1 VARELIETAVV
12 AAAAVAMSYLLSW
25 VLTRRAG
32 DAYARHYVRRA
43 VHFIAFL
50 VALIALGFVWSVFS
64 SRAGLGF
71 GFFAAGL
78 AFALQEVIGAIAG
91 WFNIL
96 LGGIYRIGDRIEIAG
111 VRGDVID
118 ITPLR
123 TKILETGVS
132 EPPPAGNPAST
143 DYWVHGRQPTGRL
156 VVVSNKAT
164 FDEPVFNYSSMWEY
178 VWQEVMFPISYRDDW
193 HAAERIIDEE
203 AREISATEEAHG
215 AMAEMQ
221 QRYPVPHSELE
232 PRVYV
237 RATDNYMELAARF
250 VVPVRTSRTAV
261 NDLTRRIRE
270 RLDEAGIS
278 IASSTMDVTV
288 ISDDD
293 RTSRESS
300 RSG

>member
-1 VARELIETAVV
+1 VRRHLIETAIVV
-12 AAAAVAMSYLLSW
+12 AVALVLSYSVSW
-25 VLTRRAG
+25 LLTRRAG

-43 VHFIAFL
+43 VHFIVFL
-50 VALIALGFVWSVFS
+50 VALVAVGFVWQVYG

-78 AFALQEVIGAIAG
+78 AFALQEVIGAVAG

-96 LGGIYRIGDRIEIAG
+96 LGGIYRVGDRIEIAG

-123 TKILETGVS
+123 TKLLETGVS
-132 EPPPAGNPAST
+132 EPPPAGDPAST
-143 DYWVHGRQPTGRL
+143 DDWVHGRQPTGRL

-164 FDEPVFNYSSMWEY
+164 FDEPVFNYSAMWEF
-178 VWQEVMFPISYRDDW
+178 VWQEVMFPINYRDDW
-193 HAAERIIDEE
+193 KRAEQIIDEE
-203 AREISATEEAHG
+203 ARAISATDEAHE
-215 AMAEMQ
+215 AMHQMQ
-221 QRYPVPHSELE
+221 ERYPVPHSELE

-237 RATDNYMELAARF
+237 RATDNYMELSARF

-270 RLDEAGIS
+270 RLDEAGIPIS
-278 IASSTMDVTV
+278 SSTTEVTV

-300 RSG
+300 RTG